1 MVFENEDQ
9 TQRIEFVLGPLG
21 DCQTLEDVTALLKAN
36 YPDMAV
42 TPTRINE
49 YSTLVFGNEEKDSMT
64 VLIGAGEA
72 GFLRIICHPI
82 ASSPEMNELFSL
94 VAASIQQIK
103 E

>member
-21 DCQTLEDVTALLKAN
+21 DCQTLEDVTVLLKAN
-36 YPDMAV
+36 YPDMTV

-64 VLIGAGEA
+64 LD
-72 GFLRIICHPI
+72 RIPTDQHSCRY
-82 ASSPEMNELFSL
+82 
-94 VAASIQQIK
+94 IQKQPSRN
-103 E
+103 

>member
-9 TQRIEFVLGPLG
+9 TQRSEFVLGPLG

-36 YPDMAV
+36 YPDMTV

-82 ASSPEMNELFSL
+82 SESPEMNQLFSL